1 MSKLRERMINEMK
14 LRRFSP
20 KTQEAYVDAVS
31 GLARYYDR
39 SPDRIDNVKIKRY
52 LLHLM
57 ESRKLAWSSCN
68 VAVCGLRFFYNKTLG
83 RQSTRLA
90 IPPRK
95 QQHKL
100 PEILSSQELERL
112 FLCANTPKNR
122 VLFMTVYSAG
132 LRLGEVVQLKISHI
146 DSSRMM
152 IRVEQGKGNK
162 DRYTLLSKVLLKEL
176 RSYWKLYRPKLWL
189 FPGARNPN
197 EPMPDGTVQKA
208 FTLTKAKAGIKKG
221 KGIHTLR
228 HCFATHLLEAGI
240 DLRTIQMLMG
250 HNSITTTMIYLQVTR
265 KRLNTINSSLDLLD
279 LSQNENIKNRM

>member
-1 MSKLRERMINEMK
+1 
-14 LRRFSP
+14 
-20 KTQEAYVDAVS
+20 V
-31 GLARYYDR
+31 
-39 SPDRIDNVKIKRY
+39 
-52 LLHLM
+52 
-57 ESRKLAWSSCN
+57 
-68 VAVCGLRFFYNKTLG
+68 VCGLRFFYNKTLR

-90 IPPRK
+90 IPPCK

-112 FLCANTPKNR
+112 FLYANNPKNR
-122 VLFMTVYSAG
+122 VLFMTAYSAG
-132 LRLGEVVQLKISHI
+132 LRLGEVVRLKISHI

-162 DRYTLLSKVLLKEL
+162 DRYTLLSKLLLKEL

-197 EPMPDGTVQKA
+197 KPMPDGTAQKA

-228 HCFATHLLEAGI
+228 HCFATHLLEAGV

-250 HNSITTTMIYLQVTR
+250 HNSITTTMLYLQITR
-265 KRLNTINSSLDLLD
+265 KRLDTVNSSFDLLEP
-279 LSQNENIKNRM
+279 SQIENFKNRV

>member
-1 MSKLRERMINEMK
+1 MINEMK

-20 KTQEAYVDAVS
+20 KTQESYVGAVS
-31 GLARYYDR
+31 GLARYYDQ
-39 SPDRIDNVKIKRY
+39 SPDRIDNEKIKGY

-57 ESRKLAWSSCN
+57 ESRQLAWSSRN
-68 VAVCGLRFFYNKTLG
+68 VVVCGLRFFYNKTLG
-83 RQSTRLA
+83 RRSTRLA
-90 IPPRK
+90 IPACK

-112 FLCANTPKNR
+112 FFSAGNPKSR
-122 VLFMTVYSAG
+122 VLFMTTYSAG
-132 LRLGEVVQLKISHI
+132 LRLGEVVRLKIPHI

-162 DRYTLLSKVLLKEL
+162 DRYTLLSNLLLKEL

-189 FPGARNPN
+189 FPGSRNPN
-197 EPMPDGTVQKA
+197 KPMPDGTAQKI
-208 FTLTKAKAGIKKG
+208 FTLAKAKAGIKKG

-228 HCFATHLLEAGI
+228 HCFATHLLEAGV

-250 HNSITTTMIYLQVTR
+250 HNSIMTTMIYLQVTR
-265 KRLNTINSSLDLLD
+265 KRLNTVNSSFDLLD
-279 LSQNENIKNRM
+279 PSQIENFKNRM